1 MKKYIKNKSLCPLPF
16 AGLYVEPNGNVRCCS
31 ISKKK
36 LGNIHSQ
43 SIENIVNGDV
53 IKSIRKDML
62 DEKFPSNCSECY
74 KKEEGMTNINFKEI
88 SNRLYH
94 VGKLGVSPIK
104 LYKNENNFELQQL
117 DVRWRNTCNGACV
130 YCGPALSSRW
140 AIELNNENRM
150 TRTAMEA
157 SVDYIYSNLG
167 NLKMLY
173 LCGGE
178 PMMMKENIKLLQI
191 IKKTNPNLDIRVNT
205 NLSNLDNKVFRLLE
219 TLPNVHWILS
229 AEATHEKFEYIR
241 YPLKW
246 DTFIKNIKIIQG
258 LDHKVSLNMSWNIL
272 NAFGIFNFVDQ
283 MLSMGF
289 HQNSFVVNA
298 VNDPSFYDVSNL
310 PSEMLLEIKQ
320 EAVKRHGRLTDP
332 FMLKYSYEAI
342 IRHCDKSRM
351 NEQQNLKKQLGIL
364 DSRRSLDSKKVFPEL
379 YERVLG

>member
-140 AIELNNENRM
+140 AIELNNENKM

-272 NAFGIFNFVDQ
+272 NAFGIFDFVDQ

-351 NEQQNLKKQLGIL
+351 TEQQNLKKQLGIL

>member
-272 NAFGIFNFVDQ
+272 NAFGIFDFVDQ